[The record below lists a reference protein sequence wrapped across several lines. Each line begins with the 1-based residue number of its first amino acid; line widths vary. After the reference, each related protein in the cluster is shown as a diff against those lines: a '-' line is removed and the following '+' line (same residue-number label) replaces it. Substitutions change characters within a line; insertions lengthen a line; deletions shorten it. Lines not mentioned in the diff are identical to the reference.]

1 MKIHPIIVQ
10 CGFMLA
16 TLFSPLSAH
25 ASWVNSCL
33 LEAVVL
39 QPTST
44 LTQYR
49 DDGSGEY
56 EVSFLTIEFRV
67 KKARPNGRADSGCDQ
82 FIGQKKT
89 VKIDQPPRVRFSKG
103 DRIQLNYFAKDGK
116 SLPFSESYTLILPNT
131 LM

>member
-1 MKIHPIIVQ
+1 MKHHSIMFV
-10 CGFMLA
+10 CMTLAA
-16 TLFSPLSAH
+16 TLTPAIAR

-116 SLPFSESYTLILPNT
+116 SLPFRESYTLILPNT
-131 LM
+131 LR